1 MSIVASRGEGHIK
14 DTSGVKSVRE
24 KKKKKTKGENGTELL
39 WHLELAK

>member
-24 KKKKKTKGENGTELL
+24 KKKKTKGENGTELL

>member
-24 KKKKKTKGENGTELL
+24 KKKKKNKGRK
-39 WHLELAK
+39 WH